1 MAKLYYYYGTM
12 GSTKTLTLLT
22 SAYQFEEKNIPFLC
36 MKPSVDTRC
45 EENMIESR
53 IGVKR
58 TCVTIHPS
66 YNIYSLVDK
75 YNQSSDAILQDK
87 LKWILIDEAQFL
99 TEEQIDQLAAI
110 VDEFDINVSCY
121 GLRTDFKSSLFP
133 GSKRLFE
140 LADTIEEIKSPCSC
154 GRKSIIN
161 ARIDANGKLVI
172 SGKQVMIGGDDS
184 YIPLC
189 RKCWKERITKEN
201 TNV

>member
-1 MAKLYYYYGTM
+1 M
-12 GSTKTLTLLT
+12 
-22 SAYQFEEKNIPFLC
+22 
-36 MKPSVDTRC
+36 
-45 EENMIESR
+45 
-53 IGVKR
+53 
-58 TCVTIHPS
+58 
-66 YNIYSLVDK
+66 
-75 YNQSSDAILQDK
+75 
-87 LKWILIDEAQFL
+87 

-121 GLRTDFKSSLFP
+121 GLRTDFKSSSFP

-189 RKCWKERITKEN
+189 RKCWKRKN
-201 TNV
+201 NKRKY